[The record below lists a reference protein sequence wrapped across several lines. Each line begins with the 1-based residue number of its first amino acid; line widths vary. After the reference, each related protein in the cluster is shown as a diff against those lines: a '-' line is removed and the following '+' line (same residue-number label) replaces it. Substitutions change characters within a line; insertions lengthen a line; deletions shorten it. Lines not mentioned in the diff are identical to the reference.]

1 MKYKRIFLMILDS
14 LGVGEASDAKEYGD
28 SGANTL
34 KNVNDSY
41 SLFIPNLQKLG
52 ILNTINMSENNEVDA
67 YYTIA
72 KPKNAGKD
80 SLVGHYEI
88 VGIENFNAFHSFT
101 DKGFPTNLID
111 EIEMTIK
118 RRVIGN
124 KVTSNDGTDII
135 NELGDRHID
144 YGSVILFTSY
154 NSTLQIAAHEDVIP
168 VAKLNEYCQKIRR
181 LTIKEDWK
189 IARIIAKPFT
199 GKKGKYRFTSE
210 KTEYAVNPPSRSIL
224 NSLKD
229 KNYSVISIGKIN
241 DIFNGEGITKI
252 VKSNKGN
259 AEGINK
265 LMDIMEKNFT
275 GLCMINLSDFDTL
288 YGHNKDVEGYAR
300 CIEELDVEMP
310 LILNKLADDD
320 LLIITADHGNDP
332 TISNSHTRENVPV
345 IIYNRYFK
353 EPSKLDILNT
363 MADIGATI
371 ADNFDV
377 VNPGI
382 GSSFLD
388 KLK

>member
-28 SGANTL
+28 IGANTL
-34 KNVNDSY
+34 KNINEQY
-41 SLFIPNLQKLG
+41 PLFIPNLQRLG
-52 ILNTINMSENNEVDA
+52 IMNTINMSENNDVDA

-80 SLVGHYEI
+80 SIVGHYEI
-88 VGIENFNAFHSFT
+88 VGIENFTPFHSFT
-101 DKGFPTNLID
+101 DKGFPTELID
-111 EIEMTIK
+111 KIELLIK

-124 KVTSNDGTDII
+124 KVTSGDGTDII

-154 NSTLQIAAHEDVIP
+154 NSTLQVAAHEDVIP
-168 VAKLNEYCQKIRR
+168 IQKLNEYCQKIRR
-181 LTIKEDWK
+181 LTINEDWK

-199 GKKGKYRFTSE
+199 GKSGKYRFTSE
-210 KTEYAVNPPSRSIL
+210 KCEYAVMPRSRSVF
-224 NSLKD
+224 NSLID
-229 KNYSVISIGKIN
+229 KGYSVISIGKIN
-241 DIFNGEGITKI
+241 DIFNGEGITKV

-259 AEGINK
+259 SEGISK
-265 LMDIMEKNFT
+265 LMDIMEKHFT
-275 GLCMINLSDFDTL
+275 GLCMINLNDFDSM
-288 YGHNKDVEGYAR
+288 YGHNKDVEGYAHS
-300 CIEELDVEMP
+300 IEELDVEIP
-310 LILNKLADDD
+310 LILNKLEDDD

-332 TISNSHTRENVPV
+332 TISNAHTRENVPV

-353 EPSKLDILNT
+353 EPGKMDILDT

-377 VNPGI
+377 INPGI
-382 GSSFLD
+382 GKSFLD